1 MIDMVQSVQIP
12 SYQIGQ
18 FKMPYFNQNGSSWND
33 SDIGEASQWNS
44 NKSFQTIEDIKIDAN
59 FAWLI
64 FSLLIAMIWFTYI
77 THYSARVI
85 GQILTH
91 LLNRFVIGSGYLRIG
106 KYFWNPSFT
115 VMLTRIYFPLR
126 FTHLGCIS
134 WKNYVS

>member
-44 NKSFQTIEDIKIDAN
+44 NKSFQTIEDIKIDAI

-77 THYSARVI
+77 THYSSRVI
-85 GQILTH
+85 GQIFTH
-91 LLNRFVIGSGYLRIG
+91 LLNQFVIGSGYLRIG
-106 KYFWNPSFT
+106 KYFLNPSIT
-115 VMLTRIYFPLR
+115 KSDIGKSVQ
-126 FTHLGCIS
+126 
-134 WKNYVS
+134 